1 MSASRVEA
9 GLWAVAIALGA
20 AAGVGARAPRDAQ
33 VPGVR
38 AVSAPTAPP
47 EHVTRSDIDVAVI
60 ALTEAD
66 PFRAG
71 RHPSPIAY
79 QPTRDGAPPPPP
91 RATRP
96 GLAVSGIIGGPP
108 WSAVLEGVPG
118 REGGSV
124 VRTGDTLGGLQVR
137 AVRRDTV
144 VVIGMDTTWRLTVR
158 RAW

>member
-1 MSASRVEA
+1 MSVSRVEA
-9 GLWAVAIALGA
+9 GLWSVAVALGV
-20 AAGVGARAPRDAQ
+20 AAGVGARAPR
-33 VPGVR
+33 GVR
-38 AVSAPTAPP
+38 LPNARAVTAPPVPP

-60 ALTEAD
+60 ALTETD

-71 RHPSPIAY
+71 RRPSPVAY

-96 GLAVSGIIGGPP
+96 GLALSGIIGGPP

-118 REGGSV
+118 RDGGSV
-124 VRTGDTLGGLQVR
+124 VRTGDTLGGLKVR
-137 AVRRDTV
+137 AAGRDTV
-144 VVIGMDTTWRLTVR
+144 VIIGMDTTWRLTVR

>member
-1 MSASRVEA
+1 MSALRVEA
-9 GLWAVAIALGA
+9 GLWAAAIALGV
-20 AAGVGARAPRDAQ
+20 AAGVDARAPHGVRL
-33 VPGVR
+33 PGVR
-38 AVSAPTAPP
+38 AVTAPTVPP

-60 ALTEAD
+60 ALTETD
-66 PFRAG
+66 PFRAS

-79 QPTRDGAPPPPP
+79 QPTREGAPPPPP
-91 RATRP
+91 RAARP

-124 VRTGDTLGGLQVR
+124 VRSGDTLGGLKIR
-137 AVRRDTV
+137 AVKRDTV
-144 VVIGMDTTWRLTVR
+144 VISGVDTTWRLTVR